1 MRPHAGPMIPAY
13 RVKALYLCVRDVG
26 GPAAAAKFALKS
38 PAGRADDDET
48 AGLTS
53 ELWLVALR
61 AFTDLLGPGAFE
73 RLPQYLVHP
82 TNLGHWSLLLRGAE
96 GPDDVYRR
104 LVTFSGEHGAPGEW
118 TEESAAR
125 HSWRASC
132 PAMDLD
138 PSDRQLVT
146 RALAAELAAVPLLFG
161 RRVARVSVLS
171 ADGDRILLQA
181 LFPPQSAWLDVGLR
195 AFPLVTGAACL
206 VLLSLDGRQPE
217 QVVGLSLG
225 LLAAAALV
233 SFLFGRELAHR
244 QSDRAQRT
252 RIAALERETSV
263 QEEQAQN
270 ARASGDRPIA
280 GEYELGEQLGV
291 GGAGAVWEARRV
303 RDGSIVALKILR
315 LGPASDSR
323 ASDRLQ
329 REAEALGLTWH
340 PNIVRIFD
348 HGILP
353 SGLGYL
359 VMERL
364 RGETLSARSRRLRGL
379 PPREVVRWGIQ
390 AAEALRAV
398 HSAGIVHRDVKPGNL
413 FIHREGNREVLKL
426 LDFGAAYV
434 DWAETRLTR
443 DGAAVGTPGYA
454 APEQEQGSEAHPS
467 ADIYSLGVSLLE
479 LWTGE
484 PPDRGASEANLRG
497 RLDDSVA
504 QAKDTLG
511 RGLGELLLSMT
522 SSEAKDRPESV
533 RELRR
538 RLQELLVRTDSDEP
552 PLSSAAP
559 PSVKLA

>member
-1 MRPHAGPMIPAY
+1 MRPHAGPTIPAY

-26 GPAAAAKFALKS
+26 GPEAAAAFTLKS
-38 PAGRADDDET
+38 PAGRAEDDET
-48 AGLTS
+48 GTLPL
-53 ELWLVALR
+53 ELWLLALR
-61 AFTDLLGPGAFE
+61 VFSDLLGPGAFE

-104 LVTFSGEHGAPGEW
+104 LVTFSGEQGAPGEW

-125 HSWRASC
+125 HTWRASC
-132 PAMDLD
+132 PATDLD
-138 PSDRQLVT
+138 SPDRQLLT
-146 RALAAELAAVPLLFG
+146 RALAADLAAVPLLFG
-161 RRVARVSVLS
+161 RPEARVSAL
-171 ADGDRILLQA
+171 AGDADRILLEA
-181 LFPPQSAWLDVGLR
+181 VFPPRRAWLDVGLR
-195 AFPLVTGAACL
+195 ALPLSAGAASLC
-206 VLLSLDGRQPE
+206 LLSADGRAPGQI
-217 QVVGLSLG
+217 VLVSIG
-225 LLAAAALV
+225 LLAAAAVV
-233 SFLFGRELAHR
+233 SFLLGRELAHR

-270 ARASGDRPIA
+270 ARASGDRLIA

-340 PNIVRIFD
+340 PNIVRIVD

-454 APEQEQGSEAHPS
+454 SPEQEQGSEAHPS

-484 PPDRGASEANLRG
+484 PPERGATEASLRA
-497 RLDDSVA
+497 RLDDSLA
-504 QAKDTLG
+504 QAKDTLSH
-511 RGLGELLLSMT
+511 GLGELLIGMT

-533 RELRR
+533 RDLRR
-538 RLQELLVRTDSDEP
+538 SLQELLVRTDSEEP
-552 PLSSAAP
+552 PVPSTAP